1 MRSGVVRALLLA
13 APFCLGSCSFLH
25 FPKEKQVGHQRVE
38 VTAQLADETA
48 EEAPEPATVPVLL
61 FSDNLHTGLVLELD
75 WLRRHGYV
83 TPPEIGDHRYV
94 AFSWGD
100 ETAYVQKRW
109 LGPGQVVNALFLP
122 SGAVM
127 EIIPFDWNIPE
138 VCHHQRLYQAYVPES
153 AGAGLAGFLNHCAV
167 RDANGVPETV
177 TRSSWGEGMLIRSP
191 HSYYF
196 PRICNIWTVDA
207 LRSAGFEMG
216 GLRGLSADGVIRQ
229 AEKPENGFA
238 KIWDPAWQEPDDGG
252 DPEHE

>member
-1 MRSGVVRALLLA
+1 MIRGVVKALLLA
-13 APFCLGSCSFLH
+13 APLSFCSCALH
-25 FPKEKQVGHQRVE
+25 FPEVKQAKHERIE
-38 VTAQLADETA
+38 VTAQA
-48 EEAPEPATVPVLL
+48 EPVEEEPATVPVLL

-109 LGPGQVVNALFLP
+109 LGPGQVIHALFLP
-122 SGAVM
+122 SDAVM

-153 AGAGLAGFLNHCAV
+153 AGKGLAAFLNHCAV
-167 RDANGVPETV
+167 RGEDGVPETV
-177 TRSSWGEGMLIRSP
+177 TKSSWGEGMLIRSP
-191 HSYYF
+191 HAYYF

-207 LRSAGFEMG
+207 LRAAGFEMG

-229 AEKPENGFA
+229 AEKPQNGFA
-238 KIWDPAWQEPDDGG
+238 QIWDPAWQEPDETQE
-252 DPEHE
+252 P

>member
-1 MRSGVVRALLLA
+1 MIHGVVRALLLA
-13 APFCLGSCSFLH
+13 APLSFCSCALH
-25 FPKEKQVGHQRVE
+25 FPKEKQAKHQRVE
-38 VTAQLADETA
+38 VTARAELAEP
-48 EEAPEPATVPVLL
+48 EAATVPVLL
-61 FSDNLHTGLVLELD
+61 FSDKLHTGLVLELG

-83 TPPEIGDHRYV
+83 TPPEIGDHKYV

-109 LGPGQVVNALFLP
+109 LGPGQVFHALFLP
-122 SGAVM
+122 SKAVM

-153 AGAGLAGFLNHCAV
+153 AGKGIADFLNYCAV
-167 RDANGVPETV
+167 RGEDGIPETV
-177 TRSSWGEGMLIRSP
+177 TRSSWGNGQLIRSP

-207 LRSAGFEMG
+207 LRAMDFKIAG
-216 GLRGLSADGVIRQ
+216 LSGLSASGVIRQ

-238 KIWDPAWQEPDDGG
+238 QIWDPEWQEPDQGQV
-252 DPEHE
+252 P

>member
-1 MRSGVVRALLLA
+1 MIHGVVKALLLA
-13 APFCLGSCSFLH
+13 APLSFCSCALH
-25 FPKEKQVGHQRVE
+25 FPEETRAGVERVE
-38 VTAQLADETA
+38 MTSRGAPA
-48 EEAPEPATVPVLL
+48 EQEPATIPVLL

-83 TPPEIGDHRYV
+83 TPPQIGNHRYV

-100 ETAYVQKRW
+100 ETAYVQERW
-109 LGPGQVVNALFLP
+109 LGPGQVFHALFLP
-122 SGAVM
+122 SKAVM

-153 AGAGLAGFLNHCAV
+153 AGRQIAGFLNHCAV
-167 RDANGVPETV
+167 RNEDGVPETV
-177 TRSSWGEGMLIRSP
+177 SRSSWGEGQLIRSP

-207 LRSAGFEMG
+207 LNSMGFEMD
-216 GLRGLSADGVIRQ
+216 GLLGLSADGLIRQ

-238 KIWDPAWQEPDDGG
+238 QIWDPAWQEPDQGEVSPGHD
-252 DPEHE
+252 